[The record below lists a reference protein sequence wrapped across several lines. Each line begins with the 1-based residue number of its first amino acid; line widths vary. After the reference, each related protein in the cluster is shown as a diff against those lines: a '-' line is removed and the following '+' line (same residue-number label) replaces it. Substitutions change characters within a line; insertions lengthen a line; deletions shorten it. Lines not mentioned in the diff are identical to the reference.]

1 MVAEKFQMLI
11 GAIFFVALA
20 SVIIVIISDA
30 QDNLD
35 IISNLGNASG
45 TNITTGEA
53 FVATDRL
60 LNGTPTLIRSTPDF
74 SCGQFFLYLNST
86 GTAPSWKVTELI
98 TGSSVESGVTQVL
111 CVKNDKFSYNATH
124 DDLAAG
130 TVMLLL
136 AGNTSNA
143 STTLHLGRGF
153 NYTMSY
159 TAKTFDANY
168 NTSIVLQQQYL
179 SGGDTQAQYFTLI
192 ILAILLAV
200 GLGILGV
207 NMFKGSGTGG
217 LSGFGGGKGF
227 SGGRV
232 MDSFER

>member
-1 MVAEKFQMLI
+1 MVAEKFTMLI

-30 QDNLD
+30 QQNLD

-45 TNITTGEA
+45 TNITTGEE
-53 FVATDRL
+53 FLATDKI

-74 SCGQFFLYLNST
+74 SCTAFHLYYNAT
-86 GTAPSWKVTELI
+86 GDINDRRPITLT
-98 TGSSVESGVTQVL
+98 TGSSVVAGETEVL
-111 CVKNDKFSYNATH
+111 CVKNDKFSFNATH

-130 TVMLLL
+130 TIILIL
-136 AGNTSNA
+136 AGNSSNA
-143 STTLHLGRGF
+143 SADLGRGF

-192 ILAILLAV
+192 ILAILLSV
-200 GLGILGV
+200 GLGLLGV
-207 NMFKGSGTGG
+207 NMFRNNS
-217 LSGFGGGKGF
+217 SSGGKGF
-227 SGGRV
+227 SGFGGGGGSKGGF
-232 MDSFER
+232 MSSFER